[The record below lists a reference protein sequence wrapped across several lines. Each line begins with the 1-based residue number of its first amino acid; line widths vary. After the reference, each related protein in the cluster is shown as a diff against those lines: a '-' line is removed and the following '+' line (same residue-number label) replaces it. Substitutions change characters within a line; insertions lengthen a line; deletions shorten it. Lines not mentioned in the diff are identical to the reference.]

1 MGSSGAGKSTILKS
15 IRRQLPLQAGR
26 LLVNN
31 FDIKDITAT
40 SYYQQLSV
48 VDQIGFI
55 FNGTLKDNI
64 TLYKDNNPRQ
74 LNQILKDVGLEE
86 LDLNYKLQ
94 NNGSNIS
101 GGQRARLLLARAL
114 YLDTSLIICD
124 EIFASLDKEIGE
136 AIERQILLVNKTII
150 NVSHIIYDESINL
163 YDKIYLIENNQVKLI
178 DKFQAIKDI
187 SLFIN

>member
-101 GGQRARLLLARAL
+101 GGQRAP
-114 YLDTSLIICD
+114 TFS
-124 EIFASLDKEIGE
+124 
-136 AIERQILLVNKTII
+136 
-150 NVSHIIYDESINL
+150 
-163 YDKIYLIENNQVKLI
+163 
-178 DKFQAIKDI
+178 
-187 SLFIN
+187 